1 MVSTTL
7 ASEGKEN
14 HPVVEKE
21 IKKKKRKSGV
31 NKEWTAFLS
40 SVRKEDGAEAVGL
53 SNSASILLNDL
64 FTKLTDKLLTTTMK
78 LADYDR
84 KSTVKNRHV
93 ATAGNML
100 LLGPLASHAAAAG
113 EAALAAFKK
122 AEGGEAVEE
131 SKAEK
136 EEEEEEE
143 ENDEEQ

>member
-1 MVSTTL
+1 MGSV

-31 NKEWTAFLS
+31 NKEFSAFLT
-40 SVRKEDGAEAVGL
+40 SVRKEDGAEAIGL

-64 FTKLTDKLLTTTMK
+64 FAKLADKLLTTTMK
-78 LADYDR
+78 MADYD
-84 KSTVKNRHV
+84 KKTTVKNRHV
-93 ATAGNML
+93 ATAGNL
-100 LLGPLASHAAAAG
+100 LLIGPLSSHAAAAG

-131 SKAEK
+131 SKADEK

-143 ENDEEQ
+143 KDEEQ